1 MYIMEY
7 NMELADENLEMNFSS
22 SPLSI
27 KIQMFEKSYGDQK
40 LFALI

>member
-1 MYIMEY
+1 MYIVVY

-27 KIQMFEKSYGDQK
+27 KIKILEKSYGDRK